1 MKVSIAHAD
10 TCLSDYW
17 PGDSR
22 PHFQI
27 PAYRQ
32 TFASVRRALNDEIN
46 AGAVAG
52 SDNHARMIAE
62 HDETIMRKLR
72 AAIMRDIKPARAGD
86 RLAFRDIDPP
96 GDCEECVYAFF
107 VVIVEPCDKFY
118 MRMGDDY
125 LQDAK
130 PYASK
135 TAAINAFANTAR
147 ELWRYGQKI
156 SASIHIAESLDDIA
170 EYPDFILE
178 TGPRGGI
185 RVESA

>member
-1 MKVSIAHAD
+1 MK
-10 TCLSDYW
+10 
-17 PGDSR
+17 
-22 PHFQI
+22 
-27 PAYRQ
+27 
-32 TFASVRRALNDEIN
+32 
-46 AGAVAG
+46 
-52 SDNHARMIAE
+52 
-62 HDETIMRKLR
+62 
-72 AAIMRDIKPARAGD
+72 
-86 RLAFRDIDPP
+86 
-96 GDCEECVYAFF
+96 
-107 VVIVEPCDKFY
+107 PCDKFY
-118 MRMGDDY
+118 LRMGDDY

-135 TAAINAFANTAR
+135 TAAINAFADTAR